1 MQPGDKLYT
10 VTRRDLSPGYQMA
23 QAGHAL
29 ARFAKEHPGYFS
41 LWMEVSEYICFL
53 SVADETE
60 LFALYEQAVGH
71 GLPVSI
77 FREPDLDYQLT
88 AITLEP
94 GLRAAGLCARL
105 PLALSELNPKRKKH
119 K

>member
-10 VTRRDLSPGYQMA
+10 ITRRDLAPGYQMA
-23 QAGHAL
+23 QAGHAAL
-29 ARFAKEHPGYFS
+29 RFAHEHPGYFS
-41 LWMEVSEYICFL
+41 LWLEVSEYICFL
-53 SVADETE
+53 SVADEEE
-60 LFALYEQAVGH
+60 LFALLEETVKH
-71 GLPVSI
+71 GLAVSQ

-94 GLRAAGLCARL
+94 TLRAKALTATL
-105 PLALSELNPKRKKH
+105 PLALSELNLKRKKT